1 MKMKTNALVITIGCQ
16 NMNNNSEI
24 QRQRRIS
31 EQHRLYIYRDNMD
44 ILYGLEIKSLI
55 LCIRRS

>member
-31 EQHRLYIYRDNMD
+31 EQHRLYIYRDNRD